1 MLPLISSV
9 EIISLENLRTNQ
21 FQSQIHTNSCQN
33 TSGSCDDSGPTDC
46 CPAFN
51 ENSERRLKLTVQH
64 VVDFLRAHRHYLV
77 DCEHFVGTLL
87 SLAPQLVS
95 LALSGDDIVG
105 RDLTN
110 RDFGTT
116 KENPPPRFFD

>member
-1 MLPLISSV
+1 MLPLTFSI
-9 EIISLENLRTNQ
+9 EIISLENSRTNQ
-21 FQSQIHTNSCQN
+21 FQSQVHSKSSQN
-33 TSGSCDDSGPTDC
+33 TSGSCAACNPNLLKTQDDSGPTGC
-46 CPAFN
+46 CSEFD
-51 ENSERRLKLTVQH
+51 ESSERRLKLTVQH

-105 RDLTN
+105 SDLTN
-110 RDFGTT
+110 SCRD
-116 KENPPPRFFD
+116 